1 MGVEWCPLATPWPTY
16 IHTMQVC
23 NHMDAAKRLKKLWDN
38 LLPDKHTQE
47 NSIWHPIKAKQ
58 EGPRDVPAS
67 FSTLVCLF
75 LITVMEPRFM
85 LGSDSLP

>member
-1 MGVEWCPLATPWPTY
+1 
-16 IHTMQVC
+16 
-23 NHMDAAKRLKKLWDN
+23 MDAAKRLKKLWDN

-47 NSIWHPIKAKQ
+47 NSICHPIKAKQ